1 MSDVFPNLFQR
12 QQEGKQ
18 CIRTDKGKGG
28 FGCLIFQGFGLISV
42 FSSSLLSL
50 FLVAGLKSPK
60 HYSKLGEKHTTHYR
74 FEGSHLFSLL
84 KRTSGDLLPA
94 YKFLPGEEISGT
106 KKLFNLPEKAVT
118 RGNG

>member
-1 MSDVFPNLFQR
+1 MYSYRQREGRVWLSDFP
-12 QQEGKQ
+12 
-18 CIRTDKGKGG
+18 
-28 FGCLIFQGFGLISV
+28 GLWTYFCFLL
-42 FSSSLLSL
+42 FSSQLVSGGRIEEPQTLLQT
-50 FLVAGLKSPK
+50 GGKT
-60 HYSKLGEKHTTHYR
+60 YYR